1 MLLSNIM
8 TNQITANCNFIFGA
22 TSARSLPNDL
32 VPEIAFAGRSNV
44 GKSSL
49 INLLVKSKK
58 AARVSSKPGCT
69 RQINFYSMYNDKF
82 RLVDL
87 PGYGYSRAGKREI
100 AQYLSLIE
108 YYLLKR
114 NNLRRVFLLV
124 DSKVGLKEIDKDFI
138 YWLTYNN
145 INFNIVLTK
154 IDKVNQE
161 SLNSILEY
169 IQRWV
174 NNESITIHQV
184 STHAKCKVSKV
195 RDEFFKFA
203 E

>member
-1 MLLSNIM
+1 MAK
-8 TNQITANCNFIFGA
+8 QITSNCNFIFGA
-22 TSARSLPNDL
+22 TDIKSLPNEL

-49 INLLVKSKK
+49 INLLINSKK

-69 RQINFYSMYNDKF
+69 RQINFYSMYEDKF

-87 PGYGYSRAGKREI
+87 PGYGYSYAGKEEI
-100 AQYLSLIE
+100 AQYLKLVE
-108 YYLLKR
+108 YYLIQRSNLKR
-114 NNLRRVFLLV
+114 VFVLI

-154 IDKVNQE
+154 TDKVSQKSLDDIVQHTQE
-161 SLNSILEY
+161 WI
-169 IQRWV
+169 
-174 NNESITIHQV
+174 NNETVSFHQI
-184 STHAKCKVSKV
+184 STRVKHKIIKV
-195 RDEFFKFA
+195 RDEFFRFTR
-203 E
+203 

>member
-1 MLLSNIM
+1 MARRMTSNS
-8 TNQITANCNFIFGA
+8 NFVFGA
-22 TSARSLPNDL
+22 SDIKSLPDES

-49 INLLVKSKK
+49 INLLINSKR

-87 PGYGYSRAGKREI
+87 PGYGYSCASKEETM
-100 AQYLSLIE
+100 QYLDLIE
-108 YYLLKR
+108 YYLTQRRNLKR
-114 NNLRRVFLLV
+114 VFVLV

-145 INFNIVLTK
+145 VNFDVALTK
-154 IDKVNQE
+154 IDKVGQKN
-161 SLNSILEY
+161 LDTILEST
-169 IQRWV
+169 QKWV
-174 NNESITIHQV
+174 NNENVSIRQI
-184 STHAKCKVSKV
+184 STRAKCKIVKV
-195 RDEFFKFA
+195 RDEFFKFTR
-203 E
+203 

>member
-1 MLLSNIM
+1 MLLYIVA
-8 TNQITANCNFIFGA
+8 NQITSNCSFIFWA
-22 TSARSLPNDL
+22 TNAKSLPNEL

-58 AARVSSKPGCT
+58 AARVSSNPGCT
-69 RQINFYSMYNDKF
+69 RQINFYSMYDNKF

-87 PGYGYSRAGKREI
+87 PGYGYSRASKGEI
-100 AQYLSLIE
+100 AQYLDLVD

-114 NNLRRVFLLV
+114 SNLRRVFLLI

-154 IDKVNQE
+154 IDKINQE
-161 SLNSILEY
+161 SLNAALEY
-169 IQRWV
+169 IQGWI
-174 NNESITIHQV
+174 NNENVIIHQI
-184 STHAKCKVSKV
+184 STRVKCKIAKV
-195 RDEFFKFA
+195 RDEFFRFA

>member
-1 MLLSNIM
+1 MLLYIVA
-8 TNQITANCNFIFGA
+8 NQITSSCNFIFGA
-22 TSARSLPNDL
+22 TSAKSLPNEL

-58 AARVSSKPGCT
+58 AARVSSNPGCT

-87 PGYGYSRAGKREI
+87 PGYGYSRASKGEI
-100 AQYLSLIE
+100 AQYLDLVE

-114 NNLRRVFLLV
+114 SNLRKVFLLI

-138 YWLTYNN
+138 YWLTYND

-154 IDKVNQE
+154 IDKINQE
-161 SLNSILEY
+161 SLNAALEY
-169 IQRWV
+169 IQKWI
-174 NNESITIHQV
+174 NNENVIVHQI
-184 STHAKCKVSKV
+184 STHVKCKIAKV
-195 RDEFFKFA
+195 RDEFFRFT